1 MVMGSQSRSCGGGT
15 ASYCC
20 DQNIITGTGRLSVV
34 FDCYSSGMTSNR
46 TARPQDAQQAISIRT
61 NISVFSLRRGAA
73 EGTFELSDD
82 FFKDF
87 KSLRWLRLNLSI
99 TILPRSVGK
108 LSELEELNLIGSEIY
123 EIEPKLFW
131 GLRALG
137 TLIIDGAPSLQ
148 FDPSPFRHLKL
159 VFDVRLSGIRE
170 KKIPADF
177 FEGAS
182 GLQTLQIEGWPCL
195 ATIHAEVFDQ
205 TPVLRDLLLK
215 SLPKLKELPR
225 GLFENL
231 TTIRRIFICRCGLQ
245 HLPVDLWP
253 ENEQQTRKAS
263 NYFGI
268 VQSELEALPANI
280 LRGATDLENLDLR
293 ENRIREL
300 NFLSNLPALQ
310 WLDIFGND
318 LKRISKI
325 NFRDLTSLIY
335 LNLGKNRIG
344 YIETGSFDSLGSL
357 ESLIL
362 SDNNLHRFGA
372 PGASITAANPR
383 MTSIHLSNNR
393 ITSFPDIPFDELPRL
408 RILKLDGNS
417 LANFSVPLFSSE
429 RTEVFLQN
437 NSISHVGLKTLEEIR
452 GKSYGLHEFFIDN
465 NPFQCDASNYIFLD
479 YVQNY
484 QSPEVA
490 LFRDLENCICENTK
504 EKIAGVK
511 VDELFHQ
518 LIDCPAACECRS
530 FPSNDSTHI
539 RCRDRKLAG
548 IPRLPVEV
556 THLDFEGNAL
566 TNFPEEISRYKSLL
580 SINLN
585 RNRLRSIDNFMQY
598 APPSL
603 HDLHIEFNELERL
616 GVDPESQ
623 LSFFVDFSNNPWVCD
638 CDMRNFKLFLDRN
651 RPKILNYPLMEYTAF
666 RNQIDQDTAID
677 SQKRSNPQQGGTCPH
692 TRTPVFEIE
701 FSSAGRLTIQC
712 TTDAPHVAHL
722 LTVLNVVGVTS
733 LFYIDCE
740 IPEGPLSLSQ
750 ILDGN
755 SLPLSVL
762 SLANPLKVPDRI
774 LKRSLFAN
782 ISADVFAFVV
792 LLEDASKS
800 LDFSDD
806 FFEDFT
812 SLKRLDLRCALRNL
826 NSLQIYDTPV
836 ESFAWRPF
844 SGLDRLNLLTL
855 SGFHASKIPDGVFH
869 GLKNL
874 QFLRVERWSN
884 LSSIDAGA
892 FSRAPSLFQIQL
904 DSLPRLEKLPR
915 GILDALGS
923 KSVRSILISRSALK
937 RFPVE
942 QRPGTGRIPSF
953 LSTIEISHSEF
964 ESLPENF
971 FRGNEKLQS
980 LNLARN
986 RLRQLGNSLN
996 NIPRLATLDL
1006 LGNEI
1011 ESILRHDFIN
1021 TSNLMSLDLSHNN
1034 INFIESR
1041 SFEDLRKLEFLDL
1054 SDNKIQHFGF
1064 PRALISLSNSK
1075 IRRVLLSNNRIT
1087 AFPNIP
1093 FNGLEHF
1100 SLLDLDNN
1108 LITDFEVPLL
1118 LDGETMVSLRNNRIK
1133 RVSMRRL
1140 KAIRQESRGE
1150 DIFLI
1155 DGNPFECTGHNHDFL
1170 SYLQNSMRSELAE
1183 FENLENCFCNDT
1195 EQSIV
1200 EVDLDK
1206 LSLRVDDCPEACECL
1221 KFPASATTKVFCR
1234 YEGLDEVPV
1243 LPSGV
1248 TDLDFEGNVL
1258 SAFPEGISVYQ
1269 SLRSVNL
1276 NKNRLMTLDNMLPHF
1291 PPNLRYL
1298 YVEYNK
1304 LERLNIDPTETPK
1317 LTIAL
1322 SNNPWICD
1330 CDTKDFRNFLSTN
1343 SPRILNISE
1352 IRCRVPFEVDGRQE
1366 SSLSRIPWEV
1376 ICPVGDW
1383 FVWIPASGF
1392 LLVLGLLLGAMILYF
1407 KNRSLATFIYVH
1419 FNRLFRCLSSE
1430 PHSDE
1435 RKIYDAFL
1443 SYSSSDREVAMEILN
1458 ELESHLPKKQK
1469 RLSIPFRLAFHERD
1483 FIAGQAITW
1492 NISNIV
1498 QNSKRTIVIL
1508 SQEFLDSSWFAIEF
1522 GAAYN
1527 QMLDDHANHLIVVLR
1542 GVIPTADTLSEN
1554 LRAVLSTK
1562 TYLVWGER
1570 WFWKKL
1576 LYAMPHK
1583 GLK

>member
-20 DQNIITGTGRLSVV
+20 DQNII
-34 FDCYSSGMTSNR
+34 
-46 TARPQDAQQAISIRT
+46 
-61 NISVFSLRRGAA
+61 
-73 EGTFELSDD
+73 
-82 FFKDF
+82 
-87 KSLRWLRLNLSI
+87 
-99 TILPRSVGK
+99 VGK

-812 SLKRLDLRCALRNL
+812 SLKRLDLRC
-826 NSLQIYDTPV
+826 
-836 ESFAWRPF
+836 
-844 SGLDRLNLLTL
+844 
-855 SGFHASKIPDGVFH
+855 
-869 GLKNL
+869 
-874 QFLRVERWSN
+874 
-884 LSSIDAGA
+884 
-892 FSRAPSLFQIQL
+892 
-904 DSLPRLEKLPR
+904 
-915 GILDALGS
+915 
-923 KSVRSILISRSALK
+923 
-937 RFPVE
+937 
-942 QRPGTGRIPSF
+942 
-953 LSTIEISHSEF
+953 
-964 ESLPENF
+964 
-971 FRGNEKLQS
+971 
-980 LNLARN
+980 
-986 RLRQLGNSLN
+986 
-996 NIPRLATLDL
+996 
-1006 LGNEI
+1006 
-1011 ESILRHDFIN
+1011 
-1021 TSNLMSLDLSHNN
+1021 
-1034 INFIESR
+1034 
-1041 SFEDLRKLEFLDL
+1041 
-1054 SDNKIQHFGF
+1054 
-1064 PRALISLSNSK
+1064 
-1075 IRRVLLSNNRIT
+1075 
-1087 AFPNIP
+1087 
-1093 FNGLEHF
+1093 
-1100 SLLDLDNN
+1100 
-1108 LITDFEVPLL
+1108 
-1118 LDGETMVSLRNNRIK
+1118 
-1133 RVSMRRL
+1133 
-1140 KAIRQESRGE
+1140 
-1150 DIFLI
+1150 